1 MIPDSNRTFISQELN
16 KTLSEQDL
24 NLTFY
29 KNITSNNDFINNSF
43 TQKNYPD
50 DFKIKNSGATKT
62 IEIKKEHCIDKDFVS
77 SDVVKQKVK
86 AYEKLI
92 KANDLKVIGGVA
104 AESPNLVI
112 DRNFP
117 DSESSRLRKD
127 SDRQFQLWKQLS
139 RESLKEKSYQQAS
152 YFVQMKSLENV
163 LSKNKYQPYLDFVQ
177 KTQEK
182 VFNTALIENAKK
194 KTKSFLKKKKH

>member
-1 MIPDSNRTFISQELN
+1 LIPYSNRTFISQALN

-29 KNITSNNDFINNSF
+29 RNSTTNNNSNKNSF
-43 TQKNYPD
+43 TQKNYTD
-50 DFKIKNSGATKT
+50 DFKIKNSEAKKT
-62 IEIKKEHCIDKDFVS
+62 ENIKKEHCINKDFVS

-104 AESPNLVI
+104 AESPYLVI
-112 DRNFP
+112 DKNFP
-117 DSESSRLRKD
+117 YSESSRLRKKLD
-127 SDRQFQLWKQLS
+127 SQFQLWKKLS
-139 RESLKEKSYQQAS
+139 RQSLKDKSYQQAK

-163 LSKNKYQPYLDFVQ
+163 LSKNKYQPYLEFVQ
-177 KTQEK
+177 KMQKK
-182 VFNTALIENAKK
+182 VLNTSSIKNAKK
-194 KTKSFLKKKKH
+194 KTKRFLKKKKH